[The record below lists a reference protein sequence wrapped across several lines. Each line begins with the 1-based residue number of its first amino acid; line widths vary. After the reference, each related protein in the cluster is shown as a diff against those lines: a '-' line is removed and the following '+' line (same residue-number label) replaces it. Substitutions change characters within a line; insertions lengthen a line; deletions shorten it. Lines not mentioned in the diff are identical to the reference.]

1 MLSLTSFQQGA
12 PHQSRLDKTNLTCS
26 VGYPGGTPTGA
37 EPGLIATAPSLPLQT
52 GAAQL
57 VAPPKIHKYIHSAH
71 GDDVEEE
78 DESRKHYKSDRPF
91 NLFRSW
97 GNLSPWYSVPR
108 GAFGIDDTA
117 EPPAGCVVTGLH
129 LLHRHGARYPT
140 AWGAYF
146 PSIVCN
152 TDNHVLLSTANFGGP
167 AKFATRLHESASQWE
182 ATGQLAFLNEW

>member
-1 MLSLTSFQQGA
+1 MLSLTSFQQGVYYSS
-12 PHQSRLDKTNLTCS
+12 QLNKTNLTYS

-37 EPGLIATAPSLPLQT
+37 EPGLIATAPTLPLQT

-57 VAPPKIHKYIHSAH
+57 VAPPKIYKQIHSTH
-71 GDDVEEE
+71 DDDMEEE
-78 DESRKHYKSDRPF
+78 EESRKHYKSDRPF

-140 AWGAYF
+140 AWSACF
-146 PSIVCN
+146 PSIITLIIICRYHSEFWWSCQVCYS
-152 TDNHVLLSTANFGGP
+152 STRERIAMGGDW
-167 AKFATRLHESASQWE
+167 ATSIPERLVR
-182 ATGQLAFLNEW
+182 